1 MLHRLVYLSS
11 LTGSPDRL
19 DLDGLFRAARTKN
32 SAEDITGLLLY
43 HDGNFFQVLEGP
55 RENVLACYDR
65 IQADRRHTGCVT
77 LLSEEIGSRMFSEW
91 QMAYVPYTDLSPAHQ
106 RVFSTC
112 CNSWT
117 RMSGRLSVRTPKPT
131 CSSNSFWA
139 AFGISPP
146 SDRGAAGFDG
156 IYPRTGDPARLPP
169 RIPL

>member
-19 DLDGLFRAARTKN
+19 DLDGLLRAARKKN

-43 HDGNFFQVLEGP
+43 RDGNFFQVLEGP

-91 QMAYVPYTDLSPAHQ
+91 QLAYVPYTDLSPAHREGFLDLLQ
-106 RVFSTC
+106 FLDSD
-112 CNSWT
+112 
-117 RMSGRLSVRTPKPT
+117 VRQAIGQDAKTNLFVKQFLG
-131 CSSNSFWA
+131 SFRD
-139 AFGISPP
+139 I
-146 SDRGAAGFDG
+146 
-156 IYPRTGDPARLPP
+156 PA
-169 RIPL
+169 